1 MNCLIESKREE
12 RVFKLAYNMA
22 LKSTSKF
29 RLGAVLIK
37 GNKIVSCGFNLMQK
51 THPLQQKYSIKKDIT
66 LGIHAELHCII
77 GVSAKDLL
85 NSNMYICRIYKNGLT
100 AMAKPCYACQ
110 RLLYEFGIY
119 NIYYTTGNGFDT
131 LTL

>member
-85 NSNMYICRIYKNGLT
+85 KNGLT